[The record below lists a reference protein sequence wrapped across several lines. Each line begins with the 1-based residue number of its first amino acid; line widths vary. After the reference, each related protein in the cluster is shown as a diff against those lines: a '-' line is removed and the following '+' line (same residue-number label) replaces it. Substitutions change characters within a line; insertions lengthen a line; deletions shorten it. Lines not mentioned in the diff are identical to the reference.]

1 MRWVLKIFLIKND
14 NVFFN
19 SIDFIFCRKGKEE
32 TDSGGSDSDGD
43 EDFDIADECFDQGSY
58 FERYLIFSRLFFI
71 ITNNNWCLI
80 TANDDAEAAEDDDG
94 EFII

>member
-58 FERYLIFSRLFFI
+58 FERYLIFSRLFYYYK
-71 ITNNNWCLI
+71 
-80 TANDDAEAAEDDDG
+80 
-94 EFII
+94 